1 MCMAE
6 MSQKEEAINNMIKE
20 ISMRVFLKAT
30 PYASG
35 NKSDLENGMDDDF
48 FYNYLYSHSQKAEKY
63 LNEIL
68 DRINRD
74 LRKNIILYGYQGCGK
89 TTFVH
94 YILRRFSCRSLLIN
108 FDAYVDNGNEIRHEL
123 ASHLYR
129 VIMWDVEG
137 EDGTNGHISPYKLNG
152 QKCTISRKFCDLY
165 NRGGNRRTII
175 ENYDSWSTY
184 TWLFDKLEYT
194 MRLYSSTAEEME
206 LSYADYIKQK
216 AEYPIKD
223 LKEHIAQLDV
233 NQLMVVIV
241 LWDIAYSLAFGK
253 EDPCCIV
260 FENLDTIYNASA
272 LPDFTKQILY
282 FRNNIDSILSDLQ
295 YEGKSLS
302 RVLNRYT
309 LIFVMRETT
318 KCEFA
323 DHFVGKVEMYI
334 PPESMSFLY
343 ELKDI
348 VKQRNSYIHKLEREM
363 LERKEDISSLRLLK
377 QQLDLLE
384 EILLDPYIANKMFGL
399 FNHNLRAG
407 ADILSE
413 VIYRNPDALK
423 DVLSV
428 RHMST
433 TYNWS
438 LYASRCVLFRHI
450 FNKFNEEKYFELIK
464 DSEYHI
470 DVNNQTSAV
479 NLCRYILLYLNNRQ
493 GYDKTDEQKEGNMV
507 PLSNLFRA
515 LLTVCRDN
523 DLIVNSIWS
532 MYEMRKKLFWG
543 HLITF
548 DGILTLNKD
557 VLEEQLNWVISHEEK
572 GKVFGKVRITT
583 AGFTYLETLLPHFEY
598 FAARCSESSAII
610 GKSLFACSLKELLNV
625 SPDRSKTVLAYTLS
639 NVREEFGQCY
649 RKLAKFYRTELQSQ
663 EEYSLHNFPDCNFAW
678 RKISPDSGYVV
689 KMFHG
694 ERVIHSHIGYLDSLR
709 FYCFALVDNIL
720 TDKQTAE
727 KIDLT
732 KVIPHVMGIR
742 GISSHI
748 PAIAQLYNLGIQR
761 CILCM
766 DRLDDVEPKNAKIE
780 VVLKNGEKEVHWIPV
795 QELIK
800 CLKIEFNYEISNAI
814 KEYLK
819 IMKPRRSDE
828 CIVASKENVYL
839 VSCYLACINENI
851 QKSKFTDFTTSICR
865 KTGSKILSSQFKSK
879 RIRHRTQWGKQ
890 ELQPDGGH
898 K

>member
-1 MCMAE
+1 MCMAR
-6 MSQKEEAINNMIKE
+6 MSQNEEAINEMIKN

-35 NKSDLENGMDDDF
+35 NKSDLESGMDDNF
-48 FYNYLYSHSQKAEKY
+48 FYNHLYSHSSKAEEY
-63 LNEIL
+63 LNKIW
-68 DRINRD
+68 DRITKDMR
-74 LRKNIILYGYQGCGK
+74 RNIILYGYQGCGK

-94 YILRRFSCRSLLIN
+94 YMLRRFSCRSLLIN
-108 FDAYVDNGNEIRHEL
+108 FDAYVDNGNEIKHEL

-137 EDGTNGHISPYKLNG
+137 SDGTDSRISPYKLNG

-165 NRGGNRRTII
+165 NTGANRRII
-175 ENYDSWSTY
+175 IDNYDSWSTY
-184 TWLFDKLEYT
+184 IWLFDKLQFT
-194 MRLYSSTAEEME
+194 MRLYSETAEEMG
-206 LSYADYIKQK
+206 LSYSEYADKKIN
-216 AEYPIKD
+216 YPIQD
-223 LKEHIAQLDV
+223 LKEHIAKLDV

-241 LWDIAYSLAFGK
+241 LWDIAYSLAFGI

-282 FRNNIDSILSDLQ
+282 FRSNIDSILSDLQ

-302 RVLNRYT
+302 RLLNRYT

-323 DHFVGKVEMYI
+323 DHFVGKVDMYI
-334 PPESMSFLY
+334 PSESMSFLY

-348 VKQRNSYIHKLEREM
+348 VKQRNSYIHKLETEM
-363 LERKEDISSLRLLK
+363 HKRGEDISGLQRLK
-377 QQLDLLE
+377 KQLDLLE
-384 EILLDPYIANKMFGL
+384 EVLSDSYIASKMFGL

-413 VIYRNPDALK
+413 VIYQKPSTLIDSLN
-423 DVLSV
+423 V
-428 RHMST
+428 RHMNTSD
-433 TYNWS
+433 NWN
-438 LYASRCVLFRHI
+438 LYGSRCVLFRQI
-450 FNKFNEEKYFELIK
+450 FNKFNEERYFDLIK

-470 DVNNQTSAV
+470 DVKNQASAV
-479 NLCRYILLYLNNRQ
+479 NLCRYILLFLNNRQ
-493 GYDKTDEQKEGNMV
+493 GYDKTNEQKEGNMV
-507 PLSNLFRA
+507 PLNNLFSA
-515 LLTVCRDN
+515 LLTVCNDR
-523 DLIVNSIWS
+523 DLIVKAIWS

-548 DGILTLNKD
+548 DGMLTLNED
-557 VLEEQLNWVISHEEK
+557 VLNQQLNWVISGEEK
-572 GKVFGKVRITT
+572 DKVFGKVRITT
-583 AGFTYLETLLPHFEY
+583 AGFAYLETLLPHFEY
-598 FAARCSESSAII
+598 FAARRFGFTVIT
-610 GKSLFACSLKELLNV
+610 GKSLFACSLSELLCA
-625 SPDRSKTVLAYTLS
+625 SPDKSKTVLAYALYK
-639 NVREEFGQCY
+639 VREEFEQCY
-649 RKLAKFYRTELQSQ
+649 RKLAKFYRSELQPKDD
-663 EEYSLHNFPDCNFAW
+663 YSLRNFPDSNFAW

-709 FYCFALVDNIL
+709 FYCFALADNIF
-720 TDKQTAE
+720 TAHE
-727 KIDLT
+727 TTEELDLT
-732 KVIPHVMGIR
+732 KVISHVMGIR
-742 GISSHI
+742 GTSSYI
-748 PAIAQLYNLGIQR
+748 PAIARINNLGIQQ
-761 CILCM
+761 CILHI
-766 DRLDDVEPKNAKIE
+766 DPEDGTATKNAKVE
-780 VVLKNGEKEVHWIPV
+780 VVLKNGEKQVQFLPK

-814 KEYLK
+814 KRYIK
-819 IMKPRRSDE
+819 IMKPGRSDE

-865 KTGSKILSSQFKSK
+865 KTGSKILSSQYKSRK
-879 RIRHRTQWGKQ
+879 IQHRTQWGKQ
-890 ELQPDGGH
+890 ELLPEGGH